1 MPFAEPRP
9 HRRPFHAHGEHSLS
23 IDPSKKNLNL
33 AVTSFTVAN
42 QDSRSHFARL
52 VSIDG
57 SDEEQL
63 LRVLVP
69 AETTK
74 HFPFP
79 HPLMVGVGRS
89 LFAEDEVPGGW
100 LSPMTVVGYEWLAAD
115 EPQTP
120 STLSRKGSVKRR

>member
-1 MPFAEPRP
+1 MRFAEPRP
-9 HRRPFHAHGEHSLS
+9 HRRPFHAHGEHQLT
-23 IDPSKKNLNL
+23 IVPTRNNMNL

-52 VSIDG
+52 VSTDG
-57 SDEEQL
+57 STKEQL
-63 LRVLVP
+63 LEVLVA

-89 LFAEDEVPGGW
+89 LLAEDEVSSGSI
-100 LSPMTVVGYEWLAAD
+100 SPMTVVGYEWLAAD
-115 EPQTP
+115 EPQNLPT
-120 STLSRKGSVKRR
+120 SSRRRSAKRR

>member
-9 HRRPFHAHGEHSLS
+9 HRRPFHAHGEQQLT
-23 IDPSKKNLNL
+23 IEPSEKNLNL

-42 QDSRSHFARL
+42 QDSSSHFAHL
-52 VSIDG
+52 VSIGG
-57 SDEEQL
+57 STKEQL

-89 LFAEDEVPGGW
+89 LLAEDEVPGGS

-115 EPQTP
+115 DPKHLP
-120 STLSRKGSVKRR
+120 KS

>member
-9 HRRPFHAHGEHSLS
+9 HRRPFRVHGEQELT
-23 IDPSKKNLNL
+23 IVPTEKNLNL

-57 SDEEQL
+57 STKEQL

-69 AETTK
+69 AEGTK

-89 LFAEDEVPGGW
+89 LLAEDEVAGGS
-100 LSPMTVVGYEWLAAD
+100 LSPLTVVGYEWLAAD
-115 EPQTP
+115 EPEHV
-120 STLSRKGSVKRR
+120 RKARE

>member
-9 HRRPFHAHGEHSLS
+9 HRRPFHAHGEHQVT
-23 IDPSKKNLNL
+23 IVPTQKNMNL

-52 VSIDG
+52 VSTDG
-57 SDEEQL
+57 STKEQL
-63 LRVLVP
+63 LEVLVP

-89 LFAEDEVPGGW
+89 LLAEDVVTASGT
-100 LSPMTVVGYEWLAAD
+100 LSPITVVGYEWLAAD
-115 EPQTP
+115 EPQKV
-120 STLSRKGSVKRR
+120 RKELARENR

>member
-9 HRRPFHAHGEHSLS
+9 HRRPFRVHGEHQIS
-23 IDPSKKNLNL
+23 IDPSEKNLNL

-42 QDSRSHFARL
+42 QDSRPHFSRL

-57 SDEEQL
+57 STKEQL
-63 LRVLVP
+63 LEVLVP

-89 LFAEDEVPGGW
+89 LLAEDEVPSGS

-115 EPQTP
+115 DPK
-120 STLSRKGSVKRR
+120 RKSLAREKR